1 MPSSPTAVTMSA
13 PSVPVR
19 VIQPSRAWVPL
30 DLGEL
35 WEYRELL
42 YLLVWRA
49 LKVRYKQT
57 VLGLAWAILQ
67 PFLTM
72 VVFSVVFGRL
82 AKMPSDGVPY
92 PVFAYCALLPWQLF
106 AYAMT
111 ESSNSL
117 VVHQRLLTKVYF
129 PRLMMPL
136 AAVAVGLAD
145 FLVSFVFLLLL
156 MAYYGM
162 TPHIAAV
169 TIPLW
174 TLLAL
179 GTAFGVGLWLSAL
192 NVRYRDVRYVLPF
205 LSQIWMYAT
214 PVAYPLSLVPE
225 QW

>member
-1 MPSSPTAVTMSA
+1 MSSHSTTMNA
-13 PSVPVR
+13 DRLPVR
-19 VIQPSRAWVPL
+19 LIQPARAWVPL

-42 YLLVWRA
+42 WLLVWRE

-57 VLGLAWAILQ
+57 FLGVAWAIVQ

-72 VVFSVVFGRL
+72 LIFSVVFGRL

-117 VVHQRLLTKVYF
+117 VTNQRLLTKVYF

-145 FLVSFVFLLLL
+145 FVVSLLFLFIL

-162 TPHIAAV
+162 TPQLAAV

-174 TLLAL
+174 TILAV

-192 NVRYRDVRYVLPF
+192 
-205 LSQIWMYAT
+205 
-214 PVAYPLSLVPE
+214 
-225 QW
+225 